1 MIILEIFIGLVLV
14 YFLYS
19 LFASIITERISLFI
33 GMRARVLRQGINSFM
48 NDEHARE
55 DINLNDFNRWIKDLF
70 IVEPKDFKY
79 SKAGEFYNEPTIKYL
94 AKIGNNNMYSS
105 VDTKPSY
112 ISKENFLLT
121 ILNLLSKNSKGI
133 NEWEKIKF
141 AIKEN
146 SLHLEPQTLQMFQD
160 WIERSNDSYV
170 NFKNLMVD
178 HFEDSMDRV
187 NGWYKKKVRHI
198 LLIVGIF
205 LCLIFNVDT
214 FQILEVLSND
224 PDKRSEMVQL
234 AIAATEA
241 ENKYFNDQES
251 AIPANNDTVTNL
263 NIEQQDSIN
272 QINLDRVKTSYDET
286 HSSIKNT
293 ISVLGTGWEIPHELD
308 TVVIE
313 VKDENELKKYFD
325 VNKEFKKNN
334 SISEF
339 NNKFK
344 IDLHSIQS
352 YAETGKPSMYSI
364 YGKSDPSTLT
374 QLIFV
379 ADASLPWK
387 KKFWGFMITAFA
399 LTLGA
404 QFWFDLLK
412 RLISIRGVGEKPEE
426 KKINPRNDKATI
438 LTTDG
443 LKPLTSDPV
452 QIAYLNNL
460 GSWEKMEGFVSANIA
475 VNEKN
480 ERCIKI
486 ISEPGKSLTQ
496 LGREVIVEIKETNIS
511 VPLVFANGTKGSLG
525 NGNTTNPYAIRQESS
540 AKGWGALAGMVY
552 YPKLGKNVALTCGHV
567 VRYEKSPFLNLG
579 NKKMI
584 YQKPKTNSAPTVE
597 ANFGDVE
604 NLVLSSFCDAG
615 IISLANGVDST
626 SFRKIETTRPLTTS
640 DEGRTNVAILN
651 YENRELIKDNKT
663 PAIGTVINTG
673 MYYSFNDFPSNTKRY
688 YNLFMMKGEDDTRI
702 SDPGDSGSLI
712 VTIEKDQAGNVINE
726 AKEVAVGLLVGGA
739 DINGKP
745 YSFGINITDVFEI
758 LQIEKYN
765 PSI

>member
-1 MIILEIFIGLVLV
+1 MLV

-19 LFASIITERISLFI
+19 LFASIITERISLLI

-48 NDEHARE
+48 NDAHAAE
-55 DINLNDFNRWIKDLF
+55 DINWYDFARWIKDLF
-70 IVEPKDFKY
+70 IVEPKEFKY

-94 AKIGNNNMYSS
+94 AKIGKNNMYSS

-121 ILNLLSKNSKGI
+121 ILNMLSKNSKGI

-141 AIKEN
+141 SIKEN
-146 SLHLEPQTLQMFQD
+146 TLHLEPQTLQMFQD
-160 WIERSNDSYV
+160 WLDRSNDSYI

-198 LLIVGIF
+198 LLIVGII

-214 FQILEVLSND
+214 FEILQVLSND

-234 AIAATEA
+234 AIATSEA
-241 ENKYFNDQES
+241 ENKYFKDQGS
-251 AIPANNDTVTNL
+251 AIPAKNDTVANANSL
-263 NIEQQDSIN
+263 LQDSLN
-272 QINLDRVKTSYDET
+272 QISLDRVKASYDQT
-286 HSSIKNT
+286 HSSINNT
-293 ISVLGTGWEIPHELD
+293 ISILGTGWQFPNAPD
-308 TVVIE
+308 TIDIKI
-313 VKDENELKKYFD
+313 KDENELYKYFD
-325 VNKEFKKNN
+325 VQKIFKENGATAD
-334 SISEF
+334 F
-339 NNKFK
+339 NEKFK
-344 IDLHSIQS
+344 VDFHSIQS
-352 YAETGKPSMYSI
+352 YAKNDKTKEYSI
-364 YGKSDPSTLT
+364 YGKTEDSNFNKM
-374 QLIFV
+374 IFV
-379 ADASLPWK
+379 ADSSLPWK

-412 RLISIRGVGEKPEE
+412 RLISIRGVGAKPEE
-426 KKINPRNDKATI
+426 KKIKPRNKDATI
-438 LTTDG
+438 LNTDG

-460 GSWEKMEGFVSANIA
+460 SSWEKMDGFVSANIT
-475 VNEKN
+475 VNDQNK
-480 ERCIKI
+480 RCIKI
-486 ISEPGKSLTQ
+486 IAEAGKDISQ
-496 LGREVIVEIKETNIS
+496 LGHEVVVKIKKKKIS
-511 VPLVFANGTKGSLG
+511 VPLLFEIGTRGVMG
-525 NGNTTNPYAIRQESS
+525 DGVTTNPYAIRQESS

-552 YPKLGKNVALTCGHV
+552 YPKLGRNVALTCGHV

-584 YQKPKTNSAPTVE
+584 YQKPKTDDLPTKE
-597 ANFGDVE
+597 ASFGNVE

-615 IISLANGVDST
+615 VIDLAKDVDST
-626 SFRKIETTRPLTTS
+626 SFMKIETTRPLTTS
-640 DEGRTNVAILN
+640 DEGKTNVVILN
-651 YENRELIKDNKT
+651 YGNRELIKNNKG

-688 YNLFMMKGEDDTRI
+688 YNLFMMKGEDNTKI

-712 VTIEKDQAGNVINE
+712 RIAIEKDQNVNSVNE
-726 AKEVAVGLLVGGA
+726 EKEVAVGLLVGGA
-739 DINGKP
+739 VINGNP
-745 YSFGINITDVFEI
+745 YSFGINITDVFDI
-758 LQIEKYN
+758 LQVEKYKTN
-765 PSI
+765 L